1 MRGKERLSAPGKAS
15 PVTMRFSAGEL
26 ETFRRACR
34 SLFALSGSLRC
45 FRGGMLLGS
54 ALAHPRAPILG
65 FFLAR
70 QQFIRTSFGVLGR
83 FLLVMKCV
91 LEPMVAAAVGA
102 GLWRG
107 EDEKRGEEQHRLAT

>member
-1 MRGKERLSAPGKAS
+1 
-15 PVTMRFSAGEL
+15 
-26 ETFRRACR
+26 
-34 SLFALSGSLRC
+34 
-45 FRGGMLLGS
+45 MLLGS

-107 EDEKRGEEQHRLAT
+107 EDEKRGEEQHRLATIPHFKSPLRNFPTPECQWPNLPAESKCT